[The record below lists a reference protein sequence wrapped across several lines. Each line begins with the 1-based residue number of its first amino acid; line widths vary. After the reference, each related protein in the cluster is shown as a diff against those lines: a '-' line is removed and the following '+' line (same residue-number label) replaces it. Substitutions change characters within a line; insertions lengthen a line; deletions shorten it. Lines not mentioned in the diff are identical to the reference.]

1 MEKAPEWPPNFNLL
15 GRIFPEG
22 KYCPS
27 VAHFGNQTLKLAS
40 LTG

>member
-22 KYCPS
+22 KLLPKCS
-27 VAHFGNQTLKLAS
+27 ALWRSNAQADKSA
-40 LTG
+40 